1 MQRRAEALIKDISQ
15 RLHEKMTKYNW
26 VGFYLVDSVDSGFL
40 VVGPAS
46 AVLLLPLDSTESPPD
61 ATPRIST
68 DVNAKPPASRSPT
81 VPAELLRSCD
91 EPKLTSFACAVSS
104 PF

>member
-46 AVLLLPLDSTESPPD
+46 AD

-81 VPAELLRSCD
+81 VPAEPLRSCD